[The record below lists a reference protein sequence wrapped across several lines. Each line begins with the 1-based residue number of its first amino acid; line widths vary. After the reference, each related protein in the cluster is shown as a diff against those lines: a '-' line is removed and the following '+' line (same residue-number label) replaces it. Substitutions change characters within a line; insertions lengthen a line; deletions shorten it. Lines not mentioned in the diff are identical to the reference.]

1 MKVFLKN
8 NISYLLCL
16 LLLLTIGLYIC
27 TYFDKGA
34 AILFFSENRTD
45 FFNYFFCFTNSWGE
59 GYAFLIIGLALL
71 FYKIRNSITVGFT
84 GLFTL
89 VISRLLKDFFG
100 HPRPS
105 IYFSKIL
112 EIPNAIIPIPGVELT
127 SSYTSS
133 FPSGHTMAAFALYG
147 LLAFSFKRTAIKIL
161 FLIIASLAGI
171 SRVYLGQHFLSDV
184 VAGAFCGTLIALAM
198 FALQEWMGRTPL
210 KNRSLL
216 KIK

>member
-1 MKVFLKN
+1 MKAFFKN
-8 NISYLLCL
+8 NISYLLSL

-34 AILFFSENRTD
+34 VLLFFSENRTD
-45 FFNYFFCFTNSWGE
+45 FFNYFFRFANSWGE
-59 GYAFLIIGLALL
+59 GYAFLIIGVVLL
-71 FYKIRNSITVGFT
+71 FYNIRNAIAIGFA

-89 VISRLLKDFFG
+89 IISRLLKDFFG
-100 HPRPS
+100 HPRPT

-112 EIPNAIIPIPGVELT
+112 GIPNAIIPVPEVELT

-161 FLIIASLAGI
+161 FLIIAALAGI
-171 SRVYLGQHFLSDV
+171 SRIYLGQHFLSDV
-184 VAGAFCGTLIALAM
+184 VAGALFGTLIALAI
-198 FALQEWMGRTPL
+198 FILQEWMERTPL
-210 KNRSLL
+210 RNRSLL